1 MSVNTDTASITYSG
15 NASTVTPYVVPFRFL
30 KDAYLTVT
38 VTPPTGDPTVLT
50 LGAGYSVQGANGLT
64 GGSIRTT
71 AAWASTHTL
80 TIERSMPLIQPY
92 VYAEAQ
98 RLPLEVIES
107 NFDWVMLA
115 VQQAFS
121 KVKASTILFPPNES
135 SATNRTLPANSGR
148 KETLLGFDSSGGVV
162 VRTAAQV
169 LNFLGIT
176 SLANYVTACA
186 ASAAQAAAAAAAAAA
201 SAAAAEVNV
210 ASENIT
216 YVLAIGQSNMQRGGG
231 GPANYY
237 SLASSN
243 TKVDF
248 RVMILN
254 DAGAYVP
261 WDLSIITQ
269 SSYLGNKNLTNT
281 SGVSTIPYHFAKQF
295 AKSTGQAVCVAGSAR
310 DGQSLDWW
318 GVNQAGTALNT
329 TAEGW
334 LRIVACLAAMPRV
347 DAILYHQGETR
358 NGRDQAQQLAGMKM
372 LFNSIIATGRATADT
387 PILLGELAQKDLEIS
402 NLSMKQL
409 AADPAWSQ
417 VRFVNS
423 PKGTLIDSVHFSDNQ
438 IRDFGF
444 EYCRKYIESKVS
456 LRELAGGDS
465 FLGSITTT
473 YASGNQTQCRISVS
487 SVNAGTNGRVKL
499 RVLMVQGQIASR
511 PACEFDLIVNFSA
524 LGSVWDASVTSGA
537 GIGGLG
543 VAVNL
548 ENKTA
553 ITADVVL
560 HFTNPGLGAAYWA
573 ISAVIVR
580 NIQESELPP
589 PCSELTCGA
598 LVGEPEL
605 LPIYLP
611 NGGGISRLNTSGIL
625 PICPR
630 LNTPY
635 STNYKKIRISVK
647 TNPVETMLM
656 TLRFEGYLTR
666 LGGPPL
672 AVLADILISY
682 YSGAAG
688 IGAKG
693 CKIGGLGINC
703 ATENVT
709 GTGFD
714 VVIRLVHPAGGPTTF
729 IQDFGVSIVRE
740 TMADQNET
748 FLKFQKNESSATVVT
763 QPETDALY
771 LPGGA
776 GISAF

>member
-1 MSVNTDTASITYSG
+1 VAISTIKTSSQYTGNDSVA
-15 NASTVTPYVVPFRFL
+15 V
-30 KDAYLTVT
+30 AY
-38 VTPPTGDPTVLT
+38 PTVFPFQDSTWVQVYATTATGTTRLA
-50 LGAGYSVQGANGLT
+50 LGSDYTVQGAGNSAGGNVYTTVPWPSATIITLVRITPDTQLLKLT
-64 GGSIRTT
+64 
-71 AAWASTHTL
+71 
-80 TIERSMPLIQPY
+80 Y
-92 VYAEAQ
+92 ND
-98 RLPLEVIES
+98 RLPAQLLEAALDKVVSANQEQRARKMLEFPVYEPEQSVVVIPE
-107 NFDWVMLA
+107 LGLR
-115 VQQAFS
+115 
-121 KVKASTILFPPNES
+121 K
-135 SATNRTLPANSGR
+135 NS
-148 KETLLGFDSSGGVV
+148 LLGFDLSGNVV
-162 VRTAAQV
+162 IRKTAEV
-169 LNFLGIT
+169 LNFLGVT
-176 SLANYVTACA
+176 SSVTAAA
-186 ASAAQAAAAAAAAAA
+186 ASAAAAAASAAAAAAA
-201 SAAAAEVNV
+201 AAAAEVNV

-231 GPANYY
+231 GAANYY

-243 TKVDF
+243 TKIDF

-254 DAGAYVP
+254 DAGVYVP
-261 WDLSIITQ
+261 WDLAIITQ

-318 GVNQAGTALNT
+318 GVNQAGTSLNT
-329 TAEGW
+329 AAEGW
-334 LRIVACLAAMPRV
+334 LRIVACLATMPRV

-358 NGRDQAQQLAGMKM
+358 NGRDQAQQLVGMKM

-409 AADPAWSQ
+409 AADPAWTQ

-423 PKGTLIDSVHFSDNQ
+423 PKGTLLDSVHFTDNQ

-456 LRELAGGDS
+456 LRELAGGDAL
-465 FLGSITTT
+465 LGSITTA
-473 YASGNQTQCRISVS
+473 YASANQIQCRIPVS
-487 SVNAGTNGRVKL
+487 SINSGTNGRVKL

-524 LGSVWDASVTSGA
+524 LGSVWDATVTSGA
-537 GIGGLG
+537 GISGLG
-543 VAVNL
+543 VALNL

-553 ITADVVL
+553 TTADVVL
-560 HFTNPGLGAAYWA
+560 HFTNPGVGAAYWA

-580 NIQESELPP
+580 NIQESELPT

-598 LVGEPEL
+598 LVAEPEL

-647 TNPVETMLM
+647 TTPVETMLL

-703 ATENVT
+703 TTENVT